1 MDGLIRM
8 DERMTNGRAGG
19 TAQIV
24 RRLAPAKI
32 NWNLRVLGR
41 RTDGFH
47 EIESLVSTVSIGD
60 ELSFAPR
67 SDAKITLDST
77 DRDLPRDASNLVLRA
92 ARLLVER
99 SGHARGVSCRLVK
112 NIPVGGGLG
121 GGSSDAA
128 MTLAALNELWGL
140 NWPRWRLLDLAAELG
155 SDVSFFLVGGSA
167 VIHGRGE
174 LVQPVELPWRGW
186 VVLMLPGWGIST
198 AKVYQAWRAESC
210 PKEAGSALPAGVSDA
225 VEWMRRTFNMLET
238 AALEVCPALREMMA
252 RVERMANRPVR
263 LSGSGSTFF
272 TAFDE
277 REEAEY
283 FARQAGG
290 LLDVA
295 TRVVQPVA
303 GDGSTEVRPVGRE
316 KNDSPPRMY
325 ERGRGSMVYLGGDP
339 NGNQ

>member
-1 MDGLIRM
+1 MDGLMRI
-8 DERMTNGRAGG
+8 DERATDGG
-19 TAQIV
+19 ARGPDPIV
-24 RRLAPAKI
+24 RRIAPAKI

-41 RTDGFH
+41 RADGFH
-47 EIESLVSTVSIGD
+47 EIESLVSTVSVSD

-67 SDAKITLDST
+67 SDTKITLQCSDP
-77 DRDLPRDASNLVLRA
+77 DLPGDASNLVLRA
-92 ARLLVER
+92 ARLLAER
-99 SGHARGVSCRLVK
+99 SGQARGVSCRLSKYV
-112 NIPVGGGLG
+112 PVGGGLG

-140 NWPRWRLLDLAAELG
+140 NWPRPRLLDLAAELG

-167 VIHGRGE
+167 VIRGRGE

-198 AKVYQAWRAESC
+198 AEVYQAWRAESC
-210 PKEAGSALPAGVSDA
+210 PVEAGPAVPAGVSDA
-225 VEWMRRTFNMLET
+225 VEWMRQTFNMLEM
-238 AALEVCPALREMMA
+238 AAMKVCPALRELMDRA
-252 RVERMANRPVR
+252 ERTANRPVR

-277 REEAEY
+277 REEAES
-283 FARQAGG
+283 FARRVGG
-290 LLDVA
+290 LLDVT

-303 GDGSTEVRPVGRE
+303 GDGTEVRPVGHE
-316 KNDSPPRMY
+316 ENDSPPRMY